1 MTRVMATVT
10 AEDFPPA
17 PPGWKLQ
24 QLSTHFGTHS
34 GPFYFRLGEEPGVG
48 FFSEERHTNI
58 AHFVHGGMLLTLAD
72 ISLWDVARRKIG
84 PFRAV
89 TLTLNSEF
97 IAPGPIGAFIEATGE
112 VLRAGKSLVF
122 VRGLISAKGDTL
134 LSYSG
139 TLKLFPPEPKTG
151 P

>member
-1 MTRVMATVT
+1 MADKT
-10 AEDFPPA
+10 ASDFPP
-17 PPGWKLQ
+17 PPQGWKLQ

-34 GPFYFRLGEEPGVG
+34 GPFYFRLGDEPGVG

-58 AHFVHGGMLLTLAD
+58 ARFVHGGMLLTLAD
-72 ISLWDVARRKIG
+72 MSLWDVARRKIG

-122 VRGLISAKGDTL
+122 VRGIVAAKGDTI

-139 TLKLFPPEPKTG
+139 TLKLFPPENSPG
-151 P
+151 S

>member
-1 MTRVMATVT
+1 MISVT
-10 AEDFPPA
+10 EADFPP
-17 PPGWKLQ
+17 PPAGWKLQ

-34 GPFYFRLGEEPGVG
+34 GPFYFRLGDEPGVG

-58 AHFVHGGMLLTLAD
+58 AHFVHGGMLMTLAD
-72 ISLWDVARRKIG
+72 MSLWDVARRKTG

-89 TLTLNSEF
+89 TLTLNADF

-112 VLRAGKSLVF
+112 VLRAGKSVVF
-122 VRGLISAKGDTL
+122 VRGLITARGVTL

-139 TLKLFPPEPKTG
+139 TLKLLPPEPT
-151 P
+151 PSA

>member
-1 MTRVMATVT
+1 MTVPTEA
-10 AEDFPPA
+10 DFPP
-17 PPGWKLQ
+17 PPQGWKLQ
-24 QLSTHFGTHS
+24 QLSTHFGTHA
-34 GPFYFRLGEEPGVG
+34 GPFYFRLGDEPGVG
-48 FFSEERHTNI
+48 FFSEARHTNI

-72 ISLWDVARRKIG
+72 MSLWDVARRKIG

-122 VRGLISAKGDTL
+122 VRGLISAKGESV

-139 TLKLFPPEPKTG
+139 TLKLFPPSG
-151 P
+151 S

>member
-1 MTRVMATVT
+1 MQDKTSA
-10 AEDFPPA
+10 DFPPP

-24 QLSTHFGTHS
+24 QLSTHFGTHA
-34 GPFYFRLGEEPGVG
+34 GPFYFRQDETPGVG

-72 ISLWDVARRKIG
+72 MSLWDVARRRIG

-97 IAPGPIGAFIEATGE
+97 ISPGPLGVFIEATGE

-122 VRGLISAKGDTL
+122 VRGLISARGETL

-139 TLKLFPPEPKTG
+139 TLKLFPPEQKPG
-151 P
+151 S